1 MVEMDMKFCVAKEL
15 SVMRRSTRWGLV
27 SYLLAERPY
36 GAGGLAFSTQTSTFI
51 ICLRVRQQVAVAGG
65 KSRAC
70 PM

>member
-1 MVEMDMKFCVAKEL
+1 MVEMDMKFCATKRLE
-15 SVMRRSTRWGLV
+15 VMRRSTRWGLV

-36 GAGGLAFSTQTSTFI
+36 GAGGLAFSAQTSAFI
-51 ICLRVRQQVAVAGG
+51 VCLCVRQQVTVAGS